1 MTDSK
6 QQVIEQIKLWLV
18 KYELGKA
25 TLDEAPKAIYAIAQ
39 RHFQPSNP
47 PSAIELTEML
57 FEQYAMVDD
66 DTLSKGAQKLKNRL
80 LGMARRAM
88 QKDDR
93 QPITS
98 ATESSVSNETDN
110 KPDAA
115 AGGDIDLLCD
125 PRRWTE
131 EMQVAWHKTL
141 PDVEAAFRALKA
153 ALPRH
158 KDTSAGDVD
167 AKALEEVLT
176 LKLDDYGNE
185 RGWQKMRS
193 YEMADIAAKHY
204 APYLHA
210 HHPEP
215 ARAGQDAG
223 AALLDPDMP
232 SQELRLHCGEMTA
245 GEERTG
251 RACIRWAN
259 SVRAEHPSV
268 TVADLQPIREALM
281 TARDNAQFVLDK
293 CDHKYIPTIAI
304 KDIRSAAD
312 MALAALEARA
322 AKDGGA

>member
-39 RHFQPSNP
+39 RHFQPDGHGEPCYYCGKPCDNLAAAP
-47 PSAIELTEML
+47 IYAIQLMHS
-57 FEQYAMVDD
+57 DD
-66 DTLSKGAQKLKNRL
+66 PGVMKWHHASCVMDRL
-80 LGMARRAM
+80 EG
-88 QKDDR
+88 
-93 QPITS
+93 
-98 ATESSVSNETDN
+98 

-115 AGGDIDLLCD
+115 AGGNMVE
-125 PRRWTE
+125 R
-131 EMQVAWHKTL
+131 VA
-141 PDVEAAFRALKA
+141 RALWDWEHEGRKNEILDIEWGLLKDDYYQKA
-153 ALPRH
+153 KAVLSALPQH
-158 KDTSAGDVD
+158 KDTSARD
-167 AKALEEVLT
+167 
-176 LKLDDYGNE
+176 N
-185 RGWQKMRS
+185 
-193 YEMADIAAKHY
+193 DIACENCDAPAKGY
-204 APYLHA
+204 SLDEVPLCEECGRRLAEDEACAPVVGLSTPA
-210 HHPEP
+210 PRP
-215 ARAGQDAG
+215 DSARAGRDAG
-223 AALLDPDMP
+223 VLLDPDMP
-232 SQELRLHCGEMTA
+232 AQELRLHCGEMTA

>member
-6 QQVIEQIKLWLV
+6 QKVIEEMYLAYQ
-18 KYELGKA
+18 
-25 TLDEAPKAIYAIAQ
+25 EADFLRRDPMEAAYTIAA
-39 RHFQPSNP
+39 RHFQPSKP

-98 ATESSVSNETDN
+98 ATEASVSNETDN

-115 AGGDIDLLCD
+115 AGGDVVEWHPKYVEHGHFGEEIVRSTLL
-125 PRRWTE
+125 E
-131 EMQVAWHKTL
+131 NHVYLQGN
-141 PDVEAAFRALKA
+141 
-153 ALPRH
+153 
-158 KDTSAGDVD
+158 SGDVYR
-167 AKALEEVLT
+167 VW
-176 LKLDDYGNE
+176 LDSVGMPSIECTE
-185 RGWQKMRS
+185 RN
-193 YEMADIAAKHY
+193 
-204 APYLHA
+204 APLPTRPA
-210 HHPEP
+210 I

-223 AALLDPDMP
+223 ALLDPDMP
-232 SQELRLHCGEMTA
+232 AQELRLHCGEMTA